1 MKKTAKSEVVTVMHD
16 RFLKARLAIVTEC
29 SNMPVNQISQLRR
42 QLRGAQAQMHVVK
55 NTLAGRAA
63 EGTPLLPVRDLFGG
77 QLALVIG
84 YDDPVL
90 PAKIVR
96 DFIKSERCED
106 KLRVKGGV
114 LDGVALDPGRLK
126 AVADLPSRLELL
138 SMFMSV
144 AQGPVR
150 GFVVALSQ
158 IVRGFV
164 AVVAAIQENKSKK
177 GDGEMSATEASL
189 SKEDIINGVS
199 NMSVLELS
207 ELVKALEEKFGVTAA
222 APVGVVA
229 APTAGGGAAAA
240 EEEKTSFDVVLT
252 AAPADKKI
260 QTIKVVR
267 EITGLGLKEA
277 KDLVEA
283 APKPIK
289 EGVTKEEAD
298 GFQKK
303 LQEVGA
309 TVEIK

>member
-1 MKKTAKSEVVTVMHD
+1 MKKIAKSEVVAEMHD

-29 SNMPVNQISQLRR
+29 TDMPVNQISQLRR
-42 QLRGAQAQMHVVK
+42 QLRGAQAQMHVMK
-55 NTLAGRAA
+55 NTLAGRAV
-63 EGTPLLPVRDLFGG
+63 EGTPLLPVKDLFGG

-84 YDDPVL
+84 YNDPVL

-96 DFIKSERCED
+96 DFIKAEKCAE

-114 LDGVALDPGRLK
+114 LDGVALDPGRLE
-126 AVADLPSRLELL
+126 AIADLPSRDELL
-138 SMFMSV
+138 SMLLSAV
-144 AQGPVR
+144 QGPVR

-177 GDGEMSATEASL
+177 GDGEMSTTEASI
-189 SKEDIINGVS
+189 SKEDIINGVA
-199 NMSVLELS
+199 NLSVLELS

-222 APVGVVA
+222 APVSMVA
-229 APTAGGGAAAA
+229 APAAGGGAAA
-240 EEEKTSFDVVLT
+240 EEEKTAFDVVLT
-252 AAPADKKI
+252 AASADKKI

-303 LQEVGA
+303 LQDVGA
-309 TVEIK
+309 TVEVK